1 MKITIF
7 ERRLYHQQKN
17 CLNHMRRQESAKFAK
32 NYTKT
37 LNMLNILTIKIYEK
51 LGTIDIIQV
60 NTEVL
65 HIAYVILDIVYQ
77 KKFLQFSQKSFHN
90 RSNYDYYF
98 IIKELAVEFKGEFR
112 CPGENAKKIQS
123 IFSSNKKEVKN

>member
-1 MKITIF
+1 
-7 ERRLYHQQKN
+7 
-17 CLNHMRRQESAKFAK
+17 MRRQESAKFAK

-65 HIAYVILDIVYQ
+65 HTAYAILDIVYQ
-77 KKFLQFSQKSFHN
+77 KKFL
-90 RSNYDYYF
+90 
-98 IIKELAVEFKGEFR
+98 
-112 CPGENAKKIQS
+112 
-123 IFSSNKKEVKN
+123 

>member
-1 MKITIF
+1 
-7 ERRLYHQQKN
+7 
-17 CLNHMRRQESAKFAK
+17 MRRQESPKFAK

-77 KKFLQFSQKSFHN
+77 KKFL
-90 RSNYDYYF
+90 
-98 IIKELAVEFKGEFR
+98 
-112 CPGENAKKIQS
+112 
-123 IFSSNKKEVKN
+123 

>member
-1 MKITIF
+1 
-7 ERRLYHQQKN
+7 
-17 CLNHMRRQESAKFAK
+17 MRRQESAKFAK

-77 KKFLQFSQKSFHN
+77 KKFL
-90 RSNYDYYF
+90 
-98 IIKELAVEFKGEFR
+98 
-112 CPGENAKKIQS
+112 
-123 IFSSNKKEVKN
+123 